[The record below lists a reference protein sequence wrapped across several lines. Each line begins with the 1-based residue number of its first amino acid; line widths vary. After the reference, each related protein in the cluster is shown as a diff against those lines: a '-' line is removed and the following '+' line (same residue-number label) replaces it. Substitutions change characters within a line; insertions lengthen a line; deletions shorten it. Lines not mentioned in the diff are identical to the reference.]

1 MPRNNFNSK
10 MQVSD
15 VDRLVFG
22 FNTLNFLD
30 FAWLHERM
38 ADANPK
44 FEKDHATRFREV
56 FPDLPFTPEWLA
68 QAWSLYVFYA
78 PDCAREIGREA
89 TFLYFILGLQDA
101 WPKQTAY
108 SEAVVRIAMKKGAK
122 RAHQILNIV
131 AIFHESDG
139 ELPS

>member
-1 MPRNNFNSK
+1 MK
-10 MQVSD
+10 MQISY

-22 FNTLNFLD
+22 LNTLNFLD

-44 FEKDHATRFREV
+44 LEKDHATRFREV
-56 FPDLPFTPEWLA
+56 LPDLPFTPEWLA
-68 QAWSLYVFYA
+68 HAWSLYVSYA
-78 PDCAREIGREA
+78 PDCAREIGREV

-101 WPKQTAY
+101 RPKQTAY
-108 SEAVVRIAMKKGAK
+108 SEAVLRIAMKNGAK
-122 RAHQILNIV
+122 RAHQIINIV
-131 AIFHESDG
+131 AIFHEKDG

>member
-1 MPRNNFNSK
+1 MK
-10 MQVSD
+10 VQVSD

-22 FNTLNFLD
+22 FNRLNFLD

-38 ADANPK
+38 VEANPK
-44 FEKDHATRFREV
+44 LEKDQAPRFKEV

-68 QAWSLYVFYA
+68 QAWSLYTSHA
-78 PDCAREIGREA
+78 PHHARELGREV

-101 WPKQTAY
+101 WPKQTVY
-108 SEAVVRIAMKKGAK
+108 SEAVLRMAMKKGRE
-122 RAHQILNIV
+122 RAHQIINIV
-131 AIFHESDG
+131 TIFHESNG